1 MTFFLNKREEILLDI
16 VIDLEKIL
24 MTIFKTCNKKEK
36 ILKYFIIYFP
46 ELDVKSFCKILG
58 PLSYSKIK
66 HLRLDGNRNIT
77 HTSLPPNMYE
87 CLRVANEITVN

>member
-1 MTFFLNKREEILLDI
+1 
-16 VIDLEKIL
+16 
-24 MTIFKTCNKKEK
+24 MTILSHVIKKK
-36 ILKYFIIYFP
+36 KLLKYFILYFP
-46 ELDVKSFCKILG
+46 ELEVKSFCKILG